1 MNSSQRKDNW
11 IKLFF
16 ASNAVTSIIILG
28 LITLFLF
35 KEGIEFFGQY
45 RHDLQRYRKSGME
58 YASVVTK
65 QHDDQTL
72 LYRYLEN
79 ILAQETAA
87 LESLATDDATR
98 TSAEKDTRQMLD
110 LTRDFQNTKEL
121 LLVYEK
127 KVVKWAAETKLF
139 LLTQSDM
146 IEVKEEAL
154 KQGLPVEDF
163 PETVAQLKER
173 TFFTHKELARWQN
186 YFIRHQREDLAKRI
200 NPIVGTESGTEKEGQ
215 ITSLTPLIQ
224 ASANQQYA
232 EILSKQRKQFSSL
245 LNRFKPSFLLAKS
258 VKDFSQAKTAL
269 SEYLAS
275 VPLYEERLTEWD
287 PTQPYP
293 LHRAFSGFLL
303 GKDWVTNSARQDWY
317 GVLPLLSGSLLV
329 SLIALALAIPFGVGS
344 AIYVNQVATAR
355 EQSFIKPCI
364 EFISAIPSV
373 LIGFFGIAVLGGM
386 VSLIADE
393 RLNSLT
399 AGFLL
404 ALMTVPTIFTLAED
418 SLNNVP
424 RALRDA
430 SLSLGANRW
439 QTCARVIFPSAI
451 TGIISAVLL
460 GFGRVIG
467 ETMVV
472 LLCAGNRIAIP
483 DFTSGLGVFAQPVH
497 TMTGIIAQEMGE
509 VEFGSIHYRALFMV
523 GIALFLIALL
533 VNFLSQTIAGRYKA
547 SY

>member
-58 YASVVTK
+58 YANVVTK

-87 LESLATDDATR
+87 LESLATDDATG
-98 TSAEKDTRQMLD
+98 TSAKKDTRQLLD

-121 LLVYEK
+121 LLIYEK

-146 IEVKEEAL
+146 IEVKEEAI

-163 PETVAQLKER
+163 PETVSQLKER

-200 NPIVGTESGTEKEGQ
+200 NPIVGTESGTDKEGQ

-224 ASANQQYA
+224 ASANQEYA
-232 EILSKQRKQFSSL
+232 EILSNQRKQFSSL
-245 LNRFKPSFLLAKS
+245 LNRFKPSFLLAES
-258 VKDFSQAKTAL
+258 AKDFSQAKTAL

-275 VPLYEERLTEWD
+275 VPLYKKRLTEWE
-287 PTQPYP
+287 PAQPYP

-329 SLIALALAIPFGVGS
+329 SMIALALAIPFGVGS

>member
-1 MNSSQRKDNW
+1 MNSSQRKENW
-11 IKLFF
+11 IKIFF

-58 YASVVTK
+58 YANVVTK

-79 ILAQETAA
+79 ILSQETAA
-87 LESLATDDATR
+87 LETMATNNTTR
-98 TSAEKDTRQMLD
+98 TSAEKDTRQLLD

-121 LLVYEK
+121 LLIYEK

-146 IEVKEEAL
+146 IEVKEEAF

-232 EILSKQRKQFSSL
+232 EILSKQRKQFSHL

-275 VPLYEERLTEWD
+275 VPLYQERLTEWD

-317 GVLPLLSGSLLV
+317 GVLPLFSGSLLV

-386 VSLIADE
+386 VSVIADE

-483 DFTSGLGVFAQPVH
+483 DFTSGFGVFAQPVH

-533 VNFLSQTIAGRYKA
+533 VNFLSQTIAGRYKS

>member
-58 YASVVTK
+58 YANVVTK

-87 LESLATDDATR
+87 LESLATDDATG
-98 TSAEKDTRQMLD
+98 TSAEKDTRQLLD

-121 LLVYEK
+121 LLIYEK

-146 IEVKEEAL
+146 IEVKEEAI

-163 PETVAQLKER
+163 PETVSQLKER

-200 NPIVGTESGTEKEGQ
+200 NPIVGTESGTDKEGQ

-224 ASANQQYA
+224 ASANQEYA
-232 EILSKQRKQFSSL
+232 EILSNQRKQFSSL
-245 LNRFKPSFLLAKS
+245 LNRFKPSFLLAES
-258 VKDFSQAKTAL
+258 AKDFSQAKTAL

-275 VPLYEERLTEWD
+275 VPLYEKRLTEWE
-287 PTQPYP
+287 PAQPYP

-329 SLIALALAIPFGVGS
+329 SMIALALAIPFGVGS

-483 DFTSGLGVFAQPVH
+483 DFTSGFGVFAQPVH